1 MYANYSTAADLMPD
15 WEAGLL
21 NGERPKLYPV
31 GDGGFGRV
39 RIGPGLLTLLGG
51 PPGLGKTALV
61 MQWTLDALRASEDLR
76 AVVVNVESAPAVLL
90 DRQLSRLSGIDLDLI
105 RDRKADAMPR
115 DRLDFGVGQMKAVAD
130 RLAFLNGPYTLEHAA
145 AAADGFRA
153 GLIVIDYLQRVP
165 PSDHATAGD
174 ARQSL
179 NSAMQ
184 LLRRFT
190 DAGQAVIVVSAL
202 NRQRKQT
209 GSTYDGAGLAS
220 FRESSEIEYGGDD
233 CYILAA
239 DPNGDAGPGAMTL
252 AHVKARHGE
261 PTSLALMFDGSHQ
274 SFTAFAPE
282 ERPSS
287 GLSADELADIWVV
300 DGEGGAA

>member
-1 MYANYSTAADLMPD
+1 MYANYSTAADVFPA
-15 WEAGLL
+15 WKESLL
-21 NGERPKLYPV
+21 TGERPRLYPV

-51 PPGLGKTALV
+51 PPGLGKTALT
-61 MQWTLDALRASEDLR
+61 MQWVIDALRASDELS
-76 AVVVNVESAPAVLL
+76 ALVVNVESAPPILL
-90 DRQLSRLSGIDLDLI
+90 DRQLSRLSGIDLGLI

-115 DRLDFGVGQMKAVAD
+115 DRLDFGFGQLEAVAD

-145 AAADGFRA
+145 GAADDFRA

-165 PSDHATAGD
+165 PSDQAAAGD

-202 NRQRKQT
+202 NRQRKQS

-220 FRESSEIEYGGDD
+220 FRESSEIEYGADD
-233 CYILAA
+233 AYLLAA

-287 GLSADELADIWVV
+287 GLSADALAKLWAD
-300 DGEGGAA
+300 DGNGGAA